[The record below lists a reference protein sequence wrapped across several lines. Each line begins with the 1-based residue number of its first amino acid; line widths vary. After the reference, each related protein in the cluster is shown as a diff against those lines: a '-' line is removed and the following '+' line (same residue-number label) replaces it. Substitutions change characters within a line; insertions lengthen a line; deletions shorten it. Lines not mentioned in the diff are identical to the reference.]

1 MLMALTD
8 ATLAAKVSH
17 CLLQS
22 SLGKKQV
29 DKNSVIRRIMYLT
42 FDGLHLR
49 VEG

>member
-29 DKNSVIRRIMYLT
+29 DKNSGIPKKNYVSY
-42 FDGLHLR
+42 F
-49 VEG
+49 